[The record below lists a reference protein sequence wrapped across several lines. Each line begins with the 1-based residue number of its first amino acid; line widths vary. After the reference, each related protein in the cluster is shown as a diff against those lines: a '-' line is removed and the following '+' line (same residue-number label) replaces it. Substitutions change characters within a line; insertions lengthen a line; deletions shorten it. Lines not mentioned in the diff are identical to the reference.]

1 MLLWDMEV
9 YLETSSSLVVQ
20 PFDHALF
27 EYVEYIEY
35 IANRIFKVLTS
46 CGAINIA
53 AN

>member
-27 EYVEYIEY
+27 EYVEYI
-35 IANRIFKVLTS
+35 ANRIFKVLTS